1 MVPIYNHAVIH
12 VAIAA
17 RSVSCFIFK
26 VAFNSFQ
33 DTQRSKSHLRGSV
46 GTRSHPAIQPDREF
60 SPSLPTFQS
69 SGSYKYPGKHVS
81 YVLIRFT
88 CCVPK
93 YQLPPTVAASGQ
105 SEHES
110 VPLGRSRPVENYN
123 AKNLSAKCQS
133 DSQNSSFAPH
143 FIFWRQLSVIRIP
156 SRRRGVNACFLRLPA
171 SKELY
176 TKGTR
181 PCTLQSEHGR

>member
-1 MVPIYNHAVIH
+1 MSPASFPRLPLTH
-12 VAIAA
+12 
-17 RSVSCFIFK
+17 FK
-26 VAFNSFQ
+26 
-33 DTQRSKSHLRGSV
+33 
-46 GTRSHPAIQPDREF
+46 TRSEANHIYGAVWACVTILQYNRTVSSAPF
-60 SPSLPTFQS
+60 LPTFQS
-69 SGSYKYPGKHVS
+69 NGSYKYPGKHVS

-105 SEHES
+105 SEHGS
-110 VPLGRSRPVENYN
+110 VPLGRTLAGASRPVENYN
-123 AKNLSAKCQS
+123 AKNLSEKCQS

-143 FIFWRQLSVIRIP
+143 FIFWRQLSVIR
-156 SRRRGVNACFLRLPA
+156 SRHAAGGVNACFLRLPA